1 MVATRVCC
9 FRFGLRGDGEDVG
22 AAPVPGVRGSA
33 AKEAPT
39 MQRRPT
45 SSRAPVVPSTGAAK
59 VYGGTFTHAL
69 YPALYGETMESSRRG
84 VNGPVFA
91 RGMCG
96 GGNANGGAFR
106 AETPRGGGRP
116 DTARMTR
123 SMPRLDNLGNV
134 GYLVPEKTQRQ
145 SSMRSSPW
153 GQGPDFGARLV
164 APGAYRPGTGTAR
177 RPGTALPTSRGSTG
191 SAPSRYAQAHHSM
204 GDFRAVSRVGTPFTT
219 WKSGTAALPRNSF
232 QTNPGE
238 SPLKVEGRS
247 ENGSPLHFY
256 SDAGCTKMEGPNRPN
271 SIFNPLAS
279 R

>member
-1 MVATRVCC
+1 
-9 FRFGLRGDGEDVG
+9 
-22 AAPVPGVRGSA
+22 
-33 AKEAPT
+33 
-39 MQRRPT
+39 MQRRPA
-45 SSRAPVVPSTGAAK
+45 SARGPMIPSTGAAM

-69 YPALYGETMESSRRG
+69 YPALYADTVGDGGRRG

-96 GGNANGGAFR
+96 GGNANGGVFR
-106 AETPRGGGRP
+106 PETPRGGRPETPRGVRP

-145 SSMRSSPW
+145 SSMRSSRSSPW
-153 GQGPDFGARLV
+153 GQGPDFAARPV
-164 APGAYRPGTGTAR
+164 TPGTHRGTVRPGS
-177 RPGTALPTSRGSTG
+177 ALPTSRGSMG

-204 GDFRAVSRVGTPFTT
+204 GDFRAVSRVATPFTA
-219 WKSGTAALPRNSF
+219 WKTGIAALPRNSF

-238 SPLKVEGRS
+238 SPLEVEGRS

-256 SDAGCTKMEGPNRPN
+256 HDAGCTMPAGPNRPN
-271 SIFNPLAS
+271 GVFNPLAS

>member
-1 MVATRVCC
+1 MPSFPSGPSVSAVTSEAEVV
-9 FRFGLRGDGEDVG
+9 GEIGSRLDDL
-22 AAPVPGVRGSA
+22 AAREG
-33 AKEAPT
+33 PT
-39 MQRRPT
+39 MQRRPA
-45 SSRAPVVPSTGAAK
+45 SSRAPVIPSTGAAK

-69 YPALYGETMESSRRG
+69 YPALYGETVESSRRG

-123 SMPRLDNLGNV
+123 SVPRLDNLGNV

-153 GQGPDFGARLV
+153 GQGPDFGAQLV
-164 APGAYRPGTGTAR
+164 APGTYRPATAR
-177 RPGTALPTSRGSTG
+177 RPGSALPTSRGSTG

-219 WKSGTAALPRNSF
+219 WKSGIAALPRNSF

-238 SPLKVEGRS
+238 SPLEAEGRS

-256 SDAGCTKMEGPNRPN
+256 SDAGCTQMAGPNRPN
-271 SIFNPLAS
+271 GIFNPLAS

>member
-1 MVATRVCC
+1 MVVLPG
-9 FRFGLRGDGEDVG
+9 FGNCDIDY
-22 AAPVPGVRGSA
+22 
-33 AKEAPT
+33 
-39 MQRRPT
+39 MQRRPQ
-45 SSRAPVVPSTGAAK
+45 SSRAPVVPATGAATGGTF
-59 VYGGTFTHAL
+59 GGTFTHAL
-69 YPALYGETMESSRRG
+69 YPTLYGETTESSRRG
-84 VNGPVFA
+84 INGPVFA

-123 SMPRLDNLGNV
+123 SMPRLDNLGNI

-164 APGAYRPGTGTAR
+164 APSTHRPGSRTAR
-177 RPGTALPTSRGSTG
+177 PGSALPTSRGSMG

-204 GDFRAVSRVGTPFTT
+204 GDFRAVSRQGTPFTT

-238 SPLKVEGRS
+238 APLQVEGRS

-256 SDAGCTKMEGPNRPN
+256 SDAGCTKMEGPKPN
-271 SIFNPLAS
+271 SIFNPLAT